1 MSPEVQSM
9 VSPANRDPL
18 CPSRR
23 RGNSIPITT
32 RQLES
37 LVRLAQ
43 ARARAEL
50 RDRVT
55 EADAKDVVLLMEESL
70 LEAFTNETGQVSVCA

>member
-1 MSPEVQSM
+1 M
-9 VSPANRDPL
+9 
-18 CPSRR
+18 
-23 RGNSIPITT
+23 PITT

-43 ARARAEL
+43 ARARVEL

-70 LEAFTNETGQVSVCA
+70 LEAFTNETGQVGGRVRVSMSMKGILGIT